1 MDYRAIMRSQTEIG
15 TAAAR
20 NAANR
25 ARGARA
31 RRQRPAESGP
41 QFTRRVMNQQF
52 SVDIMQ
58 FARGPVQ
65 GQISPSRR
73 ELP

>member
-31 RRQRPAESGP
+31 RRQRAGWSG
-41 QFTRRVMNQQF
+41 
-52 SVDIMQ
+52 S
-58 FARGPVQ
+58 
-65 GQISPSRR
+65 
-73 ELP
+73 

>member
-25 ARGARA
+25 APRRASAPAAARLE
-31 RRQRPAESGP
+31 RSTIHPTE
-41 QFTRRVMNQQF
+41 
-52 SVDIMQ
+52 
-58 FARGPVQ
+58 
-65 GQISPSRR
+65 
-73 ELP
+73 